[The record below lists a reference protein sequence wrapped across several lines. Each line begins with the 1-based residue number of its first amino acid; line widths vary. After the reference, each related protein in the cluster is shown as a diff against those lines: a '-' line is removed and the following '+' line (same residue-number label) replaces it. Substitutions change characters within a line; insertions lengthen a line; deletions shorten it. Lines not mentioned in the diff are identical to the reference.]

1 MTEIR
6 DQVRGAAP
14 LIEHKGKKLTANS
27 AGQVG
32 EKKGQDLVH
41 LEPEE
46 NTATQV
52 SLNTFSKLLS

>member
-1 MTEIR
+1 M
-6 DQVRGAAP
+6 V
-14 LIEHKGKKLTANS
+14 EHKGKKLTANS

-46 NTATQV
+46 NTAAQV
-52 SLNTFSKLLS
+52 SLNTFGKLLS